1 MRAGK
6 LRNLDF
12 GAPAAGA
19 ARSLQGQ
26 STAKWVTPPRPA
38 GGPGLAGAGGGGAA
52 RAGGYLEVKTTNL
65 TAGWLR
71 RNGVPYSEDAV
82 VTEYFARF
90 AAPNGDEWLM
100 VTTIVDDPRY
110 LTQRFVMSSHFRRS
124 PRAAAGIRAPAE
136 RRHERAHTR
145 CSQPSRAT
153 APPRAQA
160 QAAEADEL
168 AAWHVRD
175 GIYMLVGAGG
185 NTTVQVGDDGVL
197 VVDTKLA
204 TASDVAARRDPTI
217 SDKPIRYVIN
227 THWHPDHVG
236 GNELIAKSGSTIAG
250 GNVSGAIADAGEGAA
265 VIAHENVLVRM
276 SGQETPPPFEAW
288 PTDTLFMPQ
297 KDLYFNGEA
306 IEILHQPAAHTDGD
320 SLVFFRSSDVVST
333 GDVFTTTGYPV
344 IRPEDGGG
352 IDGVIAALNRI
363 IEITVPEEKQEGG
376 TLVIPGHGRLCD
388 EADVVEYRD
397 MVTIIRDR
405 IASMVEMGMTL
416 RQVQAAKPTA
426 DYDGRYGATSGFWT
440 TEQFVAAAYESLKN
454 D

>member
-1 MRAGK
+1 MTGRSAVLTAIAVAG
-6 LRNLDF
+6 
-12 GAPAAGA
+12 AGA
-19 ARSLQGQ
+19 A
-26 STAKWVTPPRPA
+26 A
-38 GGPGLAGAGGGGAA
+38 
-52 RAGGYLEVKTTNL
+52 
-65 TAGWLR
+65 
-71 RNGVPYSEDAV
+71 
-82 VTEYFARF
+82 
-90 AAPNGDEWLM
+90 
-100 VTTIVDDPRY
+100 
-110 LTQRFVMSSHFRRS
+110 
-124 PRAAAGIRAPAE
+124 
-136 RRHERAHTR
+136 
-145 CSQPSRAT
+145 
-153 APPRAQA
+153 AQA
-160 QAAEADEL
+160 QPAGPDEL

-175 GIYMLVGAGG
+175 GIYLLVGAGG
-185 NTTVQVGDDGVL
+185 NTTVQVGQDGVL

-204 TASDVAARRDPTI
+204 AASDALLAAIRKI
-217 SDKPIRYVIN
+217 SDKPIRYLIN
-227 THWHPDHVG
+227 THWHADHVG

-276 SGQETPPPFEAW
+276 SGQDTPPPFEAW
-288 PTDTLFMPQ
+288 PTVTLFMPQ
-297 KDLYFNGEA
+297 KDLYFNGEP

-320 SLVFFRSSDVVST
+320 SLVFFRRSDVVST

-397 MVTIIRDR
+397 MVTIVRDR
-405 IASMVEMGMTL
+405 IDSMVEMGMTL

-426 DYDGRYGATSGFWT
+426 DYDGRYGATTGRWT